1 MTWVLLDRVPGRLG
15 DVLPSR
21 WRGPP
26 EVSARELLGVPPR
39 VLLHPVVGPALGPAI
54 TQTRSATGLI
64 RNVMLEVA
72 SGRGPPAARPGTPRV
87 PDLRQVPEHHPG
99 IMPPGL
105 PPVITVPG
113 RQRPDLDQHLPG
125 PGGEPPG
132 AVPAGRPAL
141 TGGSEGEPGTAGRI
155 VPAGC
160 LPSRGPG
167 AAVPDRVPVLV
178 GDRHAPGGPGV
189 AGRGSSQVAGQV
201 RVDGPDPAQL
211 TGPAGAAGHGGLGDG
226 QGDLPGEPGRDH
238 PGQRPARARSRD
250 RGRVLGLAGAV
261 RTA

>member
-39 VLLHPVVGPALGPAI
+39 VLLHPVVGPALRPAI
-54 TQTRSATGLI
+54 THTRSATGLI
-64 RNVMLEVA
+64 RNIVLEIT

-105 PPVITVPG
+105 PPVITLPG
-113 RQRPDLDQHLPG
+113 RQRPDLDQQLPD

-132 AVPAGRPAL
+132 AVPAGRAGL
-141 TGGSEGEPGTAGRI
+141 IGGSEGEPGTAGRI
-155 VPAGC
+155 ASVRFSAFH
-160 LPSRGPG
+160 GPG
-167 AAVPDRVPVLV
+167 AAVADRVALAV
-178 GDRHAPGGPGV
+178 GYRHAPGRPRV
-189 AGRGSSQVAGQV
+189 AGRRLGEVAGQV
-201 RVDGPDPAQL
+201 GVDRPDPAQL
-211 TGPAGAAGHGGLGDG
+211 SGPV
-226 QGDLPGEPGRDH
+226 
-238 PGQRPARARSRD
+238 RAS
-250 RGRVLGLAGAV
+250 
-261 RTA
+261 

>member
-54 TQTRSATGLI
+54 TQTGSAIGLV
-64 RNVMLEVA
+64 RNVMLEIT

-99 IMPPGL
+99 IVAPGL

-113 RQRPDLDQHLPG
+113 RQRPDLDQHLPL
-125 PGGEPPG
+125 PGGEPPRP
-132 AVPAGRPAL
+132 VPAGRAGL
-141 TGGSEGEPGTAGRI
+141 TGGGEGEPGSAGRI
-155 VPAGC
+155 VPVRFSAFH
-160 LPSRGPG
+160 RPG
-167 AAVPDRVPVLV
+167 AAMADGVALAVSH
-178 GDRHAPGGPGV
+178 RHAPGRPGV
-189 AGRGSSQVAGQV
+189 AGRGRSQV
-201 RVDGPDPAQL
+201 P
-211 TGPAGAAGHGGLGDG
+211 
-226 QGDLPGEPGRDH
+226 
-238 PGQRPARARSRD
+238 
-250 RGRVLGLAGAV
+250 
-261 RTA
+261 